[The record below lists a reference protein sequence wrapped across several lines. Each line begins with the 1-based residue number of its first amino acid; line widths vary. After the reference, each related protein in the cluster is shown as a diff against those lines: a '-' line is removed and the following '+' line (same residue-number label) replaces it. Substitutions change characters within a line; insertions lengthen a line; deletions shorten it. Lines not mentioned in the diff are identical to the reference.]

1 MKTELNRSG
10 NKRGLNPNSRKNL
23 EKGREG
29 NNHAKKDYSI
39 TRMLKEMA
47 NEAADE
53 RWLEV
58 EDKGKGLS
66 WRQAAAKRLWIETV
80 RGNISAAGEV
90 LNRVDGKPMQPA
102 GIEGTIVLRVE
113 YDDKDRIQNPP
124 S

>member
-10 NKRGLNPNSRKNL
+10 NKRGLNPKSRKNL